1 MLSVLRR
8 VRVVVKVVF
17 DSLVFV
23 IMGLIDLLLYDS
35 YIIGIICIVLA
46 PFMLVLEIPLAY
58 GFVKGFVNFFSDY
71 KFRVV
76 IYVL

>member
-1 MLSVLRR
+1 
-8 VRVVVKVVF
+8 
-17 DSLVFV
+17 
-23 IMGLIDLLLYDS
+23 MGLIDLLLYDS